1 MNVQLALDQEPA
13 ATRPTVSRPIVALT
27 RQAEHPSGESS
38 WAHLYAAFMQ
48 APTIICVLRGPD
60 HIFELAN
67 ARCIEFLGG
76 INPTGMT
83 VAEAAPE
90 LTAGGLVDTF
100 NHVYATGR
108 SVVASELDVRQH
120 TRGDDK
126 PDERIYNLVVEPM
139 RDPIGDVT
147 RLLVYA
153 IDITEQ
159 IKSRREI
166 ERLAQEASLRSA
178 ELSQLI
184 EHIPAGVA
192 LFDRDGT
199 AILANAAAMHIG
211 KQDLPAFGLFPDQAG
226 ALLPRDAATG
236 RTFAPKETS
245 VARALAGEYI
255 GPHEVLIRRPGEEE
269 DAWLETSAVPLR
281 DGEGRIT
288 GAVTMFTD
296 VTEQHKFLRNI
307 SASEERLRLMH
318 EAMACGVV
326 IRDAQ
331 GNLIHANTAA
341 KEILGR
347 TDDEMPLGSDTFT
360 DYAAIREDGTIVA
373 LDEGAPIVALRTGLP
388 VRNVTHSMLRPD
400 GERRW
405 VHIDAVPIPGDDGK
419 PVQVV
424 TSLIDVTARKQA
436 EEALRRQNG
445 LLAALHETSIALMN
459 RLDLNDLLEA
469 IITRAAALAGADHGY
484 VYLVKPGS
492 ADTMVWVAGLGLFKD
507 QQGTTIHFGE
517 GVAGVVWQTG
527 RAVTV
532 ANYQTWKHRLLGPKR
547 AKLRTAIGVPLK
559 SGDDVVGVI
568 GLAHIEAGP
577 VFGSAELA
585 LMEEIARLASIAL
598 DNARLYAAAQDELA
612 ERTRAEAENARLF
625 RQVKAAEDHL
635 RQQLDFTSAITSSLG
650 EGVLA
655 LDRDGV
661 ITFANPAAVQL
672 LGWTTG
678 QLLGRPLDSLLLG
691 ITAGIAAIAMP
702 GGDRQGDPPLDSNL
716 LLEALKAGRF
726 ARSDD
731 AVLMRCDRSRL
742 PVACSVSPIVSSGDA
757 VGAVF
762 AFHDIIE
769 RKAHTAAL
777 EHQALYDSLTSL
789 PNRALLRDRLQHGLA
804 SAHRDGR
811 PFALM
816 IMDLDGFKDVN
827 DTLGHHYG
835 DLLLQQVG
843 PRVQGALRVTDTVAR
858 LGGDEFAIL
867 LPSAESEA
875 ASRAAEMILKALEER
890 FQIDDLTLHISASIG
905 VAVYPEDG
913 ADAETLLRHADVA
926 MYQAKRRKCSYDV
939 YDPAEDQ
946 YNPGRLALLGDLRQ
960 ALRQES
966 LALYY
971 QPQMRLADGRVT
983 TVEALVRWPHPQYGL
998 QSPDEFIPLAEQTG
1012 LIIPLTHW
1020 VLNAA
1025 VSQCAAWRR
1034 QGLPVGVSVNLSG
1047 RNLRDPHLPEGVAGV
1062 LSAAGLEPSALT
1074 LELAESAIA
1083 DDPSRARQVLTSLH
1097 ALGVR
1102 LSIDNFGTGYSS
1114 LAQLKR
1120 LPVDEIKLDRTF
1132 IGQPAEDGSD
1142 SIFVRATIELAHTL
1156 GLRVVAEGIEDGEML
1171 ERLTALGC
1179 DTGQGYFLGRP
1190 MPPEALTPI
1199 LLGEGQPAVGTG
1211 TSTSPS
1217 R

>member
-1 MNVQLALDQEPA
+1 
-13 ATRPTVSRPIVALT
+13 
-27 RQAEHPSGESS
+27 
-38 WAHLYAAFMQ
+38 MQ
-48 APTIICVLRGPD
+48 APTIICVLHGPE
-60 HIFELAN
+60 HVFELAN

-76 INPTGMT
+76 IDPTGMT

-90 LTAGGLVDTF
+90 LAARGLVATF

-108 SVVASELDVRQH
+108 AVVASELDAWQH
-120 TRGDDK
+120 ARGDG
-126 PDERIYNLVVEPM
+126 PLEERTYNLVIEPL
-139 RDPIGDVT
+139 RDPFGAVT
-147 RLLVYA
+147 RLLLYA
-153 IDITEQ
+153 IDVTEQ

-166 ERLAQEASLRSA
+166 ERLAQEASLRSV
-178 ELSQLI
+178 ELTQLI

-192 LFDRDGT
+192 LFDRDGN
-199 AILANAAAMHIG
+199 AVLANAAAMRIG
-211 KQDLPAFGLFPDQAG
+211 KQDLPAFGLFPEQAE
-226 ALLPRDAATG
+226 AFLPRDAAT
-236 RTFAPKETS
+236 RRILAPEETS
-245 VARALAGEYI
+245 IARALAGENV
-255 GPHEVLIRRPGEEE
+255 GPHEVLIRRPGEEA
-269 DAWLETSAVPLR
+269 DIWLETSAVPLR

-296 VTEQHKFLRNI
+296 VTEQHKFLHNI

-331 GNLIHANTAA
+331 GTLIHANTAA
-341 KEILGR
+341 KEILGH
-347 TDDEMPLGSDTFT
+347 TDDEMPLGSDTAT
-360 DYAAIREDGTIVA
+360 DYGAMREDGTIVA
-373 LDEGAPIVALRTGLP
+373 RDEGAPIVALRTGLP
-388 VRNVTHSMLRPD
+388 VRNATHSMLRPD

-405 VHIDAVPIPGDDGK
+405 VQIDAVPIPGDDGA
-419 PVQVV
+419 PEQVV

-445 LLAALHETSIALMN
+445 LLEALHETSLALMN
-459 RLDLNDLLEA
+459 RLNLNDLLEA
-469 IITRAAALAGADHGY
+469 IVTRAAALAGTDHGY
-484 VYLVKPGS
+484 VYLVEPGS
-492 ADTMVWVAGLGLFKD
+492 ADTLVAVAGVGLFKD
-507 QQGTTIHFGE
+507 RRGTIIHSGE

-532 ANYQTWKHRLLGPKR
+532 ENYQTWRHRLRGLAR
-547 AKLRTAIGVPLK
+547 EKLRSAIGVPLK
-559 SGDDVVGVI
+559 SGDEIVGVI
-568 GLAHIEAGP
+568 GLAHIKAGP
-577 VFGSAELA
+577 VFGSAELE
-585 LMEEIARLASIAL
+585 LMDQIARLASIAL

-612 ERTRAEAENARLF
+612 ERTRAEAENAHLF
-625 RQVKAAEDHL
+625 QEIKAAEDHL

-655 LDRDGV
+655 LDRDRS

-672 LGWTTG
+672 LGWTEA
-678 QLLGRPLDSLLLG
+678 QLLGRPLESLVLG
-691 ITAGIAAIAMP
+691 ITTGTAVFGMP
-702 GGDRQGDPPLDSNL
+702 GGDRQGDPALDPNL
-716 LLEALKAGRF
+716 LLDALKAGRF

-731 AVLMRCDRSRL
+731 AVLIRGDRSRL

-762 AFHDIIE
+762 AFHDITE

-777 EHQALYDSLTSL
+777 QHKALYDTLTSL

-804 SAHRDGR
+804 AADRDGR

-867 LPSAESEA
+867 LPSAETGA
-875 ASRAAEMILKALEER
+875 ASRAAEKILKAMEER

-905 VAVYPEDG
+905 VAIYPEDG
-913 ADAETLLRHADVA
+913 PDADTLLRHADVA
-926 MYQAKRRKCSYDV
+926 MYVAKRRKGACDV

-966 LALYY
+966 LVLYY
-971 QPQMRLADGRVT
+971 QPQMQLADGHVT

-998 QSPDEFIPLAEQTG
+998 QAPDEFIPLAEQTG
-1012 LIIPLTHW
+1012 LITPLTHW

-1025 VSQCAAWRR
+1025 VSQCAAWRK
-1034 QGLPVGVSVNLSG
+1034 QGLAVSVSVNLSG
-1047 RNLRDPHLPEGVAGV
+1047 RNLRDPHLPGGVAGV
-1062 LSAAGLEPSALT
+1062 LLAAGLEPNALI
-1074 LELAESAIA
+1074 LELTESAIA

-1102 LSIDNFGTGYSS
+1102 LSIDDFGTGYSS

-1171 ERLTALGC
+1171 ERLKALGC
-1179 DTGQGYFLGRP
+1179 DTGQGYFIGRP
-1190 MPPEALTPI
+1190 MPPETLTPI
-1199 LLGEGQPAVGTG
+1199 LLDEGQAVVGAG
-1211 TSTSPS
+1211 NSTS
-1217 R
+1217 